1 VFVKSRALV
10 LPERQKPRN
19 PRDINA
25 QINALEKEKRALKL
39 EREAKERLERADRL
53 REEEYEILENPRRY
67 DSGGDRAVRVEKDK
81 RGRLALVR
89 SAQ

>member
-1 VFVKSRALV
+1 M
-10 LPERQKPRN
+10 PERTKAPKNTRE
-19 PRDINA
+19 INA
-25 QINALEKEKRALKL
+25 TINALEKEKKALKL
-39 EREAKERLERADRL
+39 EREATERLERAERL
-53 REEEYEILENPRRY
+53 REEEYDILENPRRF

>member
-1 VFVKSRALV
+1 
-10 LPERQKPRN
+10 
-19 PRDINA
+19 
-25 QINALEKEKRALKL
+25 LKL
-39 EREAKERLERADRL
+39 EREAKERLDRAERL

-67 DSGGDRAVRVEKDK
+67 EGGGGGDRNVRVEKDK

>member
-1 VFVKSRALV
+1 LV
-10 LPERQKPRN
+10 LPERSKPRN

-53 REEEYEILENPRRY
+53 REEEYEILDNPRRY
-67 DSGGDRAVRVEKDK
+67 DGGGDRNVVRVEKDK